1 MILVTGA
8 NGTTGRQVIAL
19 LARQGLKTRAMVR
32 DLQKAKSLELPNVD
46 IIKADFEN
54 SASLEIALA
63 RTERAFLLTAT
74 SPNRVSQEATF
85 VKIAKQVGIKHVV
98 RLSILGAE
106 VHSPSRLLRRHGEAD
121 QLLIDSGI
129 QFTILQPHYFMQNLL
144 WYAEEI
150 KTRGRFHASLP
161 ETTPHSHVDARD
173 IAAVAVAALTETNHA
188 NQIYRLCGPEAL
200 TYGEMMAILSRQ
212 LGKLVYYDSS
222 PENYARSLIN
232 WGLDAEEVLELDAC
246 VAQGIGAGAEITDTI
261 LRVTKKHATRFEQFA
276 RDYLPSFT

>member
-106 VHSPSRLLRRHGEAD
+106 VHSP
-121 QLLIDSGI
+121 
-129 QFTILQPHYFMQNLL
+129 
-144 WYAEEI
+144 
-150 KTRGRFHASLP
+150 
-161 ETTPHSHVDARD
+161 
-173 IAAVAVAALTETNHA
+173 
-188 NQIYRLCGPEAL
+188 
-200 TYGEMMAILSRQ
+200 
-212 LGKLVYYDSS
+212 
-222 PENYARSLIN
+222 
-232 WGLDAEEVLELDAC
+232 
-246 VAQGIGAGAEITDTI
+246 
-261 LRVTKKHATRFEQFA
+261 
-276 RDYLPSFT
+276 